1 MARGG
6 RKALL
11 AKALNLVKER
21 KAVSVAELSLNL
33 DRSYKYVRYYLL
45 PELAAMS
52 ECIEVTGDT
61 VAWVCEGEEA

>member
-1 MARGG
+1 MARGS

-11 AKALNLVKER
+11 ARALNLVKER
-21 KAVSVAELSLNL
+21 KAISVAELSLQL

-52 ECIEVTGDT
+52 ECIEVTGD
-61 VAWVCEGEEA
+61 VVSWVCESEG